1 MLPTENALAHL
12 RRRVPELSLER
23 GAELETD
30 LFLTLAK
37 GIVGRSG
44 AFAFAWALLESLLG
58 EVSPER
64 VREAGASLEALGK
77 RTAASLLGAAKAFR
91 SGRIGVER
99 LSALSDDEAVTALC
113 ALRGV
118 DVPLAVRVL
127 IGVLRRPDVLRFDDA
142 AAREGF
148 AKIYGVCSPERFADF
163 RERCAPYGSAAT
175 LSLWSCGERLRAV
188 FPCDDKA
195 LAFLKRK
202 DKRLGALIERLGPIR
217 HEVEPDLFTALI
229 DSIIAQQISGHAA
242 RAVSERLHAAVGAFT
257 PESIAAADPSA
268 IQRCGLSGRKVSYV
282 RGIAQAAL
290 SGALDWE
297 SLREAPD
304 DELIRVLSSLD
315 GIGVWTAEMLMFF
328 SLCRPDVLSW
338 GDLGIRRG
346 MALLYGDRELTRERF
361 ERRRKRYAP
370 YGSVASLYFWALAGM
385 EEPLA
390 RKLAGR

>member
-1 MLPTENALAHL
+1 MPPTEDALEHL
-12 RRRVPELSLER
+12 RRRVPELPLES

-30 LFLTLAK
+30 LFVALAK

-44 AFAFAWALLESLLG
+44 AYAFAWSMLGSLLG
-58 EVSPER
+58 EVTPER
-64 VREAGASLEALGK
+64 VLEVGPSLEALGK
-77 RTAASLLGAAKAFR
+77 RTAASLLGAAKGVR
-91 SGRIGVER
+91 SGRVGMER
-99 LSALSDDEAVTALC
+99 LSGLSDDEAVAALR

-127 IGVLRRPDVLRFDDA
+127 IGVLRRPDVLRFDDG

-148 AKIYGVCSPERFADF
+148 AKAYGVCSPERFAAF
-163 RERCAPYGSAAT
+163 RERCAPHGSAAT
-175 LSLWSCGERLRAV
+175 WCLWSCGERLRTV
-188 FPCDDKA
+188 FPCEDKA

-202 DKRLGALIERLGPIR
+202 DKRLGALIDRLGPIR

-242 RAVSERLHAAVGAFT
+242 RAVSERLRAALGAVT
-257 PESIAAADPSA
+257 PEAIAAADPSV
-268 IQRCGLSGRKVSYV
+268 IQQCGLSGRKVGYV

-297 SLREAPD
+297 SLRQAPD
-304 DELIRVLSSLD
+304 DELIRILSSLD